1 MNLSN
6 QKNLAARVMGIGIN
20 RVYFNPESASEISE
34 ALTRDDIKHLISI
47 GAIAKKPKHGI
58 SRGRHNKKVL
68 MKKKGK
74 RKGHGHRSGTKKARN
89 PKKEAWI
96 KKIRAI
102 RDELK
107 KMLNS
112 KEIDRQTYSKIYRQ
126 AKGNLFH
133 SRRHMREHIQRTKK

>member
-6 QKNLAARVMGIGIN
+6 QKNLAARSMGIGIN
-20 RVYFNPESASEISE
+20 RVYFDPERISEISE
-34 ALTRDDIKHLISI
+34 ALTRDDITHLINI
-47 GAIAKKPKHGI
+47 GAITKKPKHGI
-58 SRGRHNKKVL
+58 SKGRYNKKAL
-68 MKKKGK
+68 MKRKGK
-74 RKGHGHRSGTKKARN
+74 HKGHGHRSGTKKARN

-107 KMLNS
+107 KMLSS
-112 KEIDRQTYSKIYRQ
+112 KEINKSTYRKMYLQ

-133 SRRHMREHIQRTKK
+133 SRHHLREHIERIKK